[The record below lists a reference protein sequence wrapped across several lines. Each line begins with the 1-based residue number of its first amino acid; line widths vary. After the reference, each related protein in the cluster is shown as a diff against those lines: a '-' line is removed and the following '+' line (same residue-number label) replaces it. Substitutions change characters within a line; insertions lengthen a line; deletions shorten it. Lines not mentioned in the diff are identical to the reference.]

1 MKANK
6 IALFIII
13 TALLTVSVVSTV
25 GWANEKREHERVLR
39 RYDSEITE
47 VCRTALTAIED
58 YKKDGSDAAYGW
70 LTASVGAMQAL
81 IHSKYYF
88 DKDGLVIMN
97 FECHECRQNLIK
109 YKEDSVKHLDL
120 LSEALRFYIDGNT
133 DTFTWRLQSFNA
145 NVEQE
150 RTGK

>member
-6 IALFIII
+6 IALFILVA
-13 TALLTVSVVSTV
+13 ALLAVSVFSTVSFI
-25 GWANEKREHERVLR
+25 NEKREHERVIR

-88 DKDGLVIMN
+88 DKDGLLIMYLA
-97 FECHECRQNLIK
+97 CHECRQNLIEH
-109 YKEDSVKHLDL
+109 KEDSVKHLDL
-120 LSEALRFYIDGNT
+120 LSEALRFYIDGNA
-133 DTFTWRLQSFNA
+133 DTFTWRLQSFNTG
-145 NVEQE
+145 VEQE
-150 RTGK
+150 RIKE